1 MLACMSGYRD
11 TQSPW
16 VLLVLSLRF
25 QHWIDSVGELCGV
38 VGVPEKVDG
47 VYVVDESLDVAGLGR
62 VDDGVFGNFRG
73 RFRG

>member
-1 MLACMSGYRD
+1 M
-11 TQSPW
+11 
-16 VLLVLSLRF
+16 
-25 QHWIDSVGELCGV
+25 GELCGV